1 MKRTNWISIAAA
13 GAMVTTGLGIT
24 APAMAQDGY
33 YGRAYYGDV
42 HRGGYDNY
50 RPGDYYRGDEGYY
63 RGPRYGYSSYN
74 NGGYRYN
81 DHDYYRCRSSGTTGT
96 IVGAI
101 AGGLLGNSVVGRHGD
116 KTAGTLIGGTVGA
129 LTGRAIDKSDDH
141 C

>member
-13 GAMVTTGLGIT
+13 GAMIAAGLGTT

-50 RPGDYYRGDEGYY
+50 RPGDYYRGGEGYY
-63 RGPRYGYSSYN
+63 RDARYDAYN
-74 NGGYRYN
+74 NGYRYN
-81 DHDYYRCRSSGTTGT
+81 DHADYRCHSSGTTGT